1 MGHRS
6 STTTAW
12 TSSWE
17 DHQQQCCLE
26 FTQALT
32 CPLGG
37 IGTSPIRSDSR
48 EMPIFIISMILYNIR
63 NSQNLIIR
71 KICNISH
78 MLNHTLTFTLLV
90 RCNKNLDSIFL
101 RRRRWENATL
111 LIHCE
116 RWQYPLPWCNPLLE
130 GTVVVSDAT
139 QYWSRRVI
147 AGRCSPICWLWLGSW
162 PILCDGF
169 PEGVYVLGMRA
180 ELFPV
185 WINIRNW
192 WRLLVMLPLL
202 CFQSTSHSAMQLWKQ
217 FVKKTKKVAPVRSHH
232 VDECSFQEDLGSTLD
247 QKWVTPSPSIRGSWH
262 CIMRTCTLL

>member
-1 MGHRS
+1 
-6 STTTAW
+6 
-12 TSSWE
+12 
-17 DHQQQCCLE
+17 
-26 FTQALT
+26 
-32 CPLGG
+32 
-37 IGTSPIRSDSR
+37 
-48 EMPIFIISMILYNIR
+48 
-63 NSQNLIIR
+63 
-71 KICNISH
+71 

-90 RCNKNLDSIFL
+90 RCNKNLDSVFL
-101 RRRRWENATL
+101 RRRRWENATF

-192 WRLLVMLPLL
+192 WQLHVMLPLL